1 MVLSAPM
8 RKIIFLAG
16 ISALLTACSSAAEPA
31 ASGPAP
37 EITER
42 ATTQTTPP
50 SGDPLVQVL
59 CTIRNDG
66 DSGTITALA
75 SLDSSVGSFTERQTV
90 SIASNEERQITFEF
104 PEFEYQLFGNNG
116 YEYSCG
122 WELP

>member
-1 MVLSAPM
+1 M

-16 ISALLTACSSAAEPA
+16 IGALLTACSSAAEPA

-37 EITER
+37 EIVER
-42 ATTQTTPP
+42 STTQTTPLN
-50 SGDPLVQVL
+50 GDPSVQVL
-59 CTIRNDG
+59 CTIRNNG
-66 DSGTITALA
+66 DSGAITALA
-75 SLDSSVGSFTERQTV
+75 SLDSSVGSFTEHQTLTLV
-90 SIASNEERQITFEF
+90 NNEERQITFEF